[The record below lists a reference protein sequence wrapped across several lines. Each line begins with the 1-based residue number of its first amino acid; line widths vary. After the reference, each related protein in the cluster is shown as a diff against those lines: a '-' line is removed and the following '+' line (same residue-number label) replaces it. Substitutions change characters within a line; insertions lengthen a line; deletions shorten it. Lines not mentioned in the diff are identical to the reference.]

1 MNQYVLLLNDNI
13 CGMHEN
19 QQLFERLREYM
30 QAKRGLIGNY
40 VIREA
45 TQQEISDFY
54 YLTEDN

>member
-1 MNQYVLLLNDNI
+1 
-13 CGMHEN
+13 MHEN